1 MPSLSS
7 FYLNKTVVITGAASG
22 IGHALAECFAK
33 LGANLSLAD
42 IEATALEDVAR
53 TLQQNHPNIDVF
65 TNAFDVAEKAAW
77 QTFLETTFDHFGQ
90 IDVLMNNAGIEG
102 SSKPIWATSD
112 ETLERVMAV
121 NFFGMVHGSKMILP
135 YFAKRPWAALVNV
148 SSIFGLIG
156 PPNTADY
163 AASKFATRGYTESLH
178 AELSQLFPHIQV
190 HLVHPGGIDT
200 NITRVEESQA
210 FKSEF
215 LTTPPRK
222 LAETIAKS
230 VMRNHSRI
238 VYGNQ
243 STLVKIASRILP
255 LALISRLISK
265 EMKKLN
271 MTSEYRTD
279 HPELNIKDPKK

>member
-1 MPSLSS
+1 MPTLSS
-7 FYLNKTVVITGAASG
+7 FYAEKIVVITGAASG
-22 IGHALAECFAK
+22 IGQALAECFAE

-42 IEATALEDVAR
+42 IDAEALQDVAK
-53 TLQQNHPNIDVF
+53 TLQQNHVNIDIC
-65 TNAFDVAEKAAW
+65 TNGFDVAEKVAW
-77 QTFLETTFDHFGQ
+77 QTFLKSTYDHFGQ
-90 IDVLMNNAGIEG
+90 IDVLINNAGIEG
-102 SSKPIWATSD
+102 SSKPVWATSD
-112 ETLERVMAV
+112 EALERVMAV
-121 NFFGMVHGSKMILP
+121 NFFGMVHGSKGVLP
-135 YFAKRPWAALVNV
+135 YFAQRPWAALVNV

-163 AASKFATRGYTESLH
+163 AASKFAIRGYTESLH

-200 NITRVEESQA
+200 NITRVKEGQA

-215 LTTPPRK
+215 LTTPPNK

-230 VMRNHSRI
+230 VMHNHSRI

-243 STLVKIASRILP
+243 STLVKIASRIRP
-255 LALISRLISK
+255 LAWISRLISK

-271 MTSEYRTD
+271 MNNEYRTD
-279 HPELNIKDPKK
+279 HPELNIKDMKK